1 MCYHLSRAVK
11 GVDLVVESKR
21 LLDKRRD
28 KDALLK
34 GCGGALGQVMMSRTF
49 RVLIEELAL
58 VSNSQTCAFA
68 VDAVRNPHRCESAD
82 FSSPQCFRKLSTFYS
97 QICSK
102 RAISHRK

>member
-1 MCYHLSRAVK
+1 MCYRLSRAAK
-11 GVDLVVESKR
+11 HVDLVVESKR
-21 LLDKRRD
+21 LLVKRQD

-82 FSSPQCFRKLSTFYS
+82 FSSPQRFRRRPDFD
-97 QICSK
+97 
-102 RAISHRK
+102 